1 MMTKLN
7 ATTGHSSAR
16 NGGLKLAGIFAPTI
30 TAFSKDGSV
39 NLKGVKQFVRYLLD
53 AGVDGLAPLGSA
65 GEPFALSVEE
75 RMQVLEAIV
84 EETAGR
90 VPIFAGVVD
99 YRTDVVMEL
108 SCHARSLGCQGI
120 MVITP
125 YLLRPPKRDV
135 LDHFRRVREKVGLP
149 IMLYN
154 VPVLTGVEIT
164 PEEVHMLAREDV
176 IHAVKWS
183 HVEVSRVH
191 DTRLLCGPDFPV
203 FTGIDLVAFEAMAV
217 GADGW
222 ISGIPLIA
230 PRSAVK
236 LHRLLAVDKNLD
248 AARALW
254 YKILPVI
261 QLEYRALG
269 TANGDPHWLA
279 VCREAATL
287 RGIPVGASRPPLTP
301 VVPEVRADL
310 QAALSALGE
319 LSVET
324 PV

>member
-1 MMTKLN
+1 MIKPD
-7 ATTGHSSAR
+7 AR
-16 NGGLKLAGIFAPTI
+16 DQHTNNGAAARLAGVFAPTI
-30 TAFSKDGSV
+30 TAFAADGSV
-39 NLKGVKQFVRYLLD
+39 DLNGVRQFVRFLVD
-53 AGVDGLAPLGSA
+53 GGVDGLAPLGSA
-65 GEPFALSVEE
+65 GEPFALTVEE
-75 RMQVLEAIV
+75 RKQVLEAVV
-84 EETAGR
+84 EEAAGR

-99 YRTDVVMEL
+99 YRTDVVVEL
-108 SCHARSLGCQGI
+108 GCHARSLGCQGV

-135 LDHFRRVREKVGLP
+135 LDHFRRVRQQVGLP

-154 VPVLTGVEIT
+154 VPVLTGIEIT
-164 PEEVHMLAREDV
+164 PEEVYLLAQEDV

-222 ISGIPLIA
+222 ISGIPMIA
-230 PRSAVK
+230 PKSAVK
-236 LHRLLAVDKNLD
+236 LHRLLNVEKDLD

-269 TANGDPHWLA
+269 TASGDPHWLA
-279 VCREAATL
+279 VCREAAAL
-287 RGIPVGASRPPLTP
+287 RGIPVGPSRPPLMAVSP
-301 VVPEVRADL
+301 GIRADL
-310 QAALSALGE
+310 RSALVQLGE
-319 LSVET
+319 LTAEASA
-324 PV
+324 

>member
-1 MMTKLN
+1 MTKEQYAPDEQLAN
-7 ATTGHSSAR
+7 QPAVGR
-16 NGGLKLAGIFAPTI
+16 LAGIFAPTI
-30 TAFSKDGSV
+30 TAFSADGSV
-39 NLKGVKQFVRYLLD
+39 DLDGVRQFVRFLLD

-65 GEPFALSVEE
+65 GEPFALTVEE
-75 RMQVLEAIV
+75 RKQVIEAVV

-99 YRTDVVMEL
+99 YRTDIVVEL
-108 SCHARSLGCQGI
+108 SCHARSLGCQGV

-135 LDHFRRVREKVGLP
+135 LDHFRRIREQVGLP

-154 VPVLTGVEIT
+154 VPVLTGIEIT
-164 PEEVHMLAREDV
+164 PEEVYKLAQEDV

-191 DTRLLCGPDFPV
+191 DTRLLCGPEFPV

-222 ISGIPLIA
+222 ISGIPMIA
-230 PRSAVK
+230 PKSAVR
-236 LHRLLAVDKNLD
+236 LHRLLTVDHDLE
-248 AARALW
+248 AARQLW
-254 YKILPVI
+254 YRILPVI

-269 TANGDPHWLA
+269 TADGDPHWLA
-279 VCREAATL
+279 VCREAAAL
-287 RGIPVGASRPPLTP
+287 RGIRVGASRPPLTA
-301 VVPEVRADL
+301 VSDEVRADL
-310 QAALSALGE
+310 RSALVELGE
-319 LSVET
+319 LS
-324 PV
+324 PDGAP

>member
-1 MMTKLN
+1 MTKQH
-7 ATTGHSSAR
+7 ASDGQFGAK
-16 NGGLKLAGIFAPTI
+16 NGGLRLGGIFAPTI
-30 TAFSKDGSV
+30 TAFSPDGSV
-39 NLKGVKQFVRYLLD
+39 NLGGVRQFVRYLLD
-53 AGVDGLAPLGSA
+53 AGVHGLAPLGSA
-65 GEPFALSVEE
+65 GEPFALTVEE
-75 RMQVLEAIV
+75 RMRVLEAIV

-99 YRTDVVMEL
+99 YRTDVVIEL
-108 SCHARSLGCQGI
+108 SCHARSLGCQGV

-154 VPVLTGVEIT
+154 VPVLTGIEIT
-164 PEEVHMLAREDV
+164 PEEVYMLAQEDV

-191 DTRLLCGPDFPV
+191 DTRLICGRDFPV

-230 PRSAVK
+230 PKSAVK
-236 LHRLLAVDKNLD
+236 LHRLLTVDKDLD
-248 AARALW
+248 GARALW

-269 TANGDPHWLA
+269 TSSGDPHWLA
-279 VCREAATL
+279 VCREAVAL
-287 RGIPVGASRPPLTP
+287 RGIPVGAPRPPLMP
-301 VVPEVRADL
+301 VTPEVSADL
-310 QAALSALGE
+310 RSALADLGE
-319 LSVET
+319 LTVET
-324 PV
+324 VV

>member
-1 MMTKLN
+1 MTEQYASEQLANKQT
-7 ATTGHSSAR
+7 ACR
-16 NGGLKLAGIFAPTI
+16 LAGIFAPTI
-30 TAFSKDGSV
+30 TAFSEDGSV
-39 NLKGVKQFVRYLLD
+39 NLTGVRQFVRFLLD

-65 GEPFALSVEE
+65 GEPFALTVEE
-75 RMQVLEAIV
+75 RMRVLEAVV

-99 YRTDVVMEL
+99 YRTDLVVEL
-108 SCHARSLGCQGI
+108 SCHARSLGCEGV

-135 LDHFRRVREKVGLP
+135 LDHFRRIRDQVGLP

-154 VPVLTGVEIT
+154 VPVLTGIEIT
-164 PEEVHMLAREDV
+164 PEEVYMLAQEDV

-222 ISGIPLIA
+222 ISGIPMIA
-230 PRSAVK
+230 PKSAIK
-236 LHRLLAVDKNLD
+236 LHRLLTVDKDLD
-248 AARALW
+248 AARELW

-269 TANGDPHWLA
+269 TASGDPHWLA
-279 VCREAATL
+279 VCREAAAL
-287 RGIPVGASRPPLTP
+287 RGIPVGPSRQPLMAVSP
-301 VVPEVRADL
+301 AVRA
-310 QAALSALGE
+310 ARRCALVEHGE
-319 LSVET
+319 LAPESLS
-324 PV
+324 